1 MAGLKFFLGLLPNTS
16 KYEESQDKLQKELQE
31 YREYENSPEL
41 KHFLELENEM
51 KSADFA
57 SRKKHI
63 LTQNFKQTDEFRKFQ
78 EYKALEKSKEI
89 KNYFKVRDSKQL
101 ADFNS
106 FKNSETLRRYEEL
119 EKFVKSD
126 APGKAKANLSP
137 KEYASSEEGIKEK
150 EFIKLSKSKGVKT
163 FFKFRDSVSFRLYNQ
178 IEGSEKLKRYV
189 ELKEYINSSKYREV
203 KEYMDLPAKKKYE
216 RSEEFKRE
224 KEYVEIKSSPKIN
237 WFFKTKKSY
246 PFGELEK
253 WQLIFSD
260 EFSSG
265 KLDDKKWMTRY
276 LYGDK
281 LLDKNYVLADD
292 KHVFTDGKN
301 VEFYSN
307 KLRILTRPEHAKGLV
322 WDPMKGF
329 FEKDFSFTSGLISTG
344 NSFKKKYGRFEA
356 KVKIGNSAV
365 TQAFSLLAEQMLPHV
380 DVLRYEGN
388 KLKAGNFWKS
398 VNGKNGVSNS
408 QTKTG
413 GSKYTNDYFIY
424 SLDWAPGK
432 LIWKINGVKFKEQT
446 QGVPDQEMYMIFN
459 SSLKQNSSEAGL
471 PSALEIDWV
480 RVYDK
485 KG

>member
-1 MAGLKFFLGLLPNTS
+1 MAGLKFFLGLLPNTA
-16 KYEESQDKLQKELQE
+16 KFEESQDKLQKEFQE
-31 YREYENSPEL
+31 YKQFESSPEL
-41 KHFLELENEM
+41 KYFLELENEI

-63 LTQNFKQTDEFRKFQ
+63 LSQNFKQTDEFRKLQ

-101 ADFNS
+101 ANYNS
-106 FKNSETLRRYEEL
+106 FSSSETLRRYEEL

-126 APGKAKANLSP
+126 APGKAKANLSK

-150 EFIKLSKSKGVKT
+150 EFLKLQKNNSLKSY
-163 FFKFRDSVSFRLYNQ
+163 FKFRDSSSFQLYKQ
-178 IEGSEKLKRYV
+178 VDASDKLKRYV
-189 ELKEYINSSKYREV
+189 ELKEFINSAKYREV
-203 KEYMDLPAKKKYE
+203 KEYMDLPSKRKYE
-216 RSEEFKRE
+216 RSDEFKRE
-224 KEYVEIKSSPKIN
+224 KEYEEKKVSPKVI
-237 WFFKTKKSY
+237 WFFKTKKKY
-246 PFGELEK
+246 PFTELEK
-253 WQLIFSD
+253 WQLVFSD
-260 EFSSG
+260 EFSEG
-265 KLDDKKWMTRY
+265 MIDEKKWMTRY

-281 LLDKNYVLADD
+281 LLDKNYVLVDD
-292 KHVFTDGKN
+292 KHIFTDGKN
-301 VEFYSN
+301 IEFYSN

-329 FEKDFSFTSGLISTG
+329 YEKDFSFTSGLISTG
-344 NSFKKKYGRFEA
+344 KSFKKKYGRFEA

-365 TQAFSLLAEQMLPHV
+365 SQAFSLMAEQMLPHV
-380 DVLRYEGN
+380 DVIRYEDT

-398 VNGKNGVSNS
+398 VSGKNGVSHS
-408 QTKTG
+408 QSKTG
-413 GSKYTNDYFIY
+413 GNKYTNDYFIY

-432 LIWKINGVKFKEQT
+432 LTWKINGVNFKEQT

-480 RVYDK
+480 RVYDRK
-485 KG
+485 A